1 MPTLAVLS
9 MHTSPLAQPGTGDGG
24 GMNVYVRELC
34 AALARS
40 GVRCEVFTRAD
51 DRACPATVNVEP
63 GFRVH
68 HILAGP
74 LGPVT
79 KERLPD
85 LVPAWTLGVGARLA
99 MVADAGRPIDAIH
112 ANYWLSGLAG
122 HALKHE
128 LGVPLLVTF
137 HTLDRVKADASPEE
151 LSAAE
156 PARRSHAEAEIV
168 GCADAVI
175 ASCSVEA
182 EQLVELYGAEPQRI
196 AIVAPG
202 VDHAFF
208 SPGNQAQARRATGL
222 AESDPVVLFAGRIQ
236 PLKGLTVAVDA
247 LAELRAAGRAAGA
260 GGGLAQPGRI
270 GEAAAAGAR
279 LARASL
285 VVLGGPSGPHGNE
298 ELAAVKD
305 RIDARGL
312 RGAVVMLP
320 PQRHEILSS
329 YYRAADVCV
338 VPSHSESFGL
348 VALEAAA
355 CGVPVVAAAVG
366 GLTTLIDDGGTGFL
380 VEGRDPAEYARP
392 LAAILGDRNLASRLG
407 QAAAARAR
415 AYTWAA
421 AADELWTRGDALT
434 SSALVACG

>member
-1 MPTLAVLS
+1 M
-9 MHTSPLAQPGTGDGG
+9 
-24 GMNVYVRELC
+24 
-34 AALARS
+34 
-40 GVRCEVFTRAD
+40 FTRAD
-51 DRACPATVNVEP
+51 GEGCPATVNVEP

-68 HILAGP
+68 HVPAGP
-74 LGPVT
+74 PAPVA

-85 LVPAWTLGVGARLA
+85 LVPAWTSGVGERLSLLA
-99 MVADAGRPIDAIH
+99 AAGQRVDAIH

-128 LGVPLLVTF
+128 LDIPLLVTF

-156 PARRSHAEAEIV
+156 PARRARSEAEIV
-168 GCADAVI
+168 GCADAVL

-182 EQLVELYGAEPQRI
+182 DQLVQLYGAAPERI
-196 AIVAPG
+196 TIVAPG

-208 SPGNQAQARRATGL
+208 SPGDKAQARRAVSLPGT
-222 AESDPVVLFAGRIQ
+222 DPVILFAGRIQ

-247 LAELRAAGRAAGA
+247 LAELRT
-260 GGGLAQPGRI
+260 GGLEHAM
-270 GEAAAAGAR
+270 
-279 LARASL
+279 L
-285 VVLGGPSGPHGNE
+285 VVLGGPSGPHGQD
-298 ELAAVKD
+298 ELAAVER
-305 RIDARGL
+305 RIDRHRL
-312 RGAVVMLP
+312 QGAVRMLP

-366 GLTTLIDDGGTGFL
+366 GLTTLVDDERTGYL
-380 VEGRDPAEYARP
+380 VEGRDPADYAKP
-392 LAAILGDRNLASRLG
+392 LAAILSDKRLATRLGRAAASRAG
-407 QAAAARAR
+407 

-421 AADELWTRGDALT
+421 AARDLWSRGDALT
-434 SSALVACG
+434 ASALVACG

>member
-1 MPTLAVLS
+1 MPTMAVLS
-9 MHTSPLAQPGTGDGG
+9 MHTSPLTQPGTGDGG
-24 GMNVYVRELC
+24 GMNVYVRELS

-40 GVRCEVFTRAD
+40 GVACEVFTRAD
-51 DRACPATVNVEP
+51 SEDCPATVNVEP

-68 HILAGP
+68 HIAAGP
-74 LGPVT
+74 LGPVA
-79 KERLPD
+79 KEQLPD
-85 LVPAWTLGVGARLA
+85 LVPAWTAGVAARLA
-99 MVADAGRPIDAIH
+99 MLATAGQKVDAIH

-122 HALKHE
+122 HTLKHE
-128 LGVPLLVTF
+128 LDVPLLVTF

-156 PARRSHAEAEIV
+156 PARRAHSEAEIV
-168 GCADAVI
+168 GCADAVV

-182 EQLVELYGAEPQRI
+182 EQLVELYGARPERI
-196 AIVAPG
+196 TIVAPG

-208 SPGNQAQARRATGL
+208 SPGARGQARRAVGL
-222 AESDPVVLFAGRIQ
+222 PERDPVVLFAGRIQ

-247 LAELRAAGRAAGA
+247 LAELRAN
-260 GGGLAQPGRI
+260 GLPSA
-270 GEAAAAGAR
+270 
-279 LARASL
+279 LL

-298 ELAAVKD
+298 ELDAVRRRLD
-305 RIDARGL
+305 VHGL
-312 RGAVVMLP
+312 HGAVRMLP
-320 PQRHEILSS
+320 PQRHEMLSS

-366 GLTTLIDDGGTGFL
+366 GLITLVDHQRTGYL
-380 VEGRDPAEYARP
+380 VEGRDPADYARP
-392 LAAILGDRNLASRLG
+392 LAAILMDPGRAARLG
-407 QAAAARAR
+407 RAGAERAR

-421 AADELWTRGDALT
+421 AGRDLWARGDALT
-434 SSALVACG
+434 ASALVACG

>member
-1 MPTLAVLS
+1 MPTLVVLS

-24 GMNVYVRELC
+24 GMNVYVRELS

-40 GVRCEVFTRAD
+40 GVSCEVFTRAE
-51 DRACPATVNVEP
+51 DRAGPATVDVEP

-74 LGPVT
+74 LGPVA

-85 LVPAWTLGVGARLA
+85 LVPAWTAGVAARLA
-99 MVADAGRPIDAIH
+99 MLADRGQPVDAIH

-122 HALKHE
+122 HTLKHQ

-156 PARRSHAEAEIV
+156 PARRALAEAEIV
-168 GCADAVI
+168 GCADAVV

-182 EQLVELYGAEPQRI
+182 DQLVELYGAEPERI

-208 SPGNQAQARRATGL
+208 SPGTQAQARRAVGL
-222 AESDPVVLFAGRIQ
+222 AEADPVVLFAGRIQ

-247 LAELRAAGRAAGA
+247 L
-260 GGGLAQPGRI
+260 GGVRTVGSD
-270 GEAAAAGAR
+270 R
-279 LARASL
+279 LARSAL
-285 VVLGGPSGPHGNE
+285 VVLGGPSGPRGQE
-298 ELAAVKD
+298 ELASVQR
-305 RIDARGL
+305 RITQRGL
-312 RGAVVMLP
+312 EGAVRMLP

-329 YYRAADVCV
+329 YYRAADACV

-366 GLTTLIDDGGTGFL
+366 GLTTLVDDGRTGYL
-380 VEGRDPAEYARP
+380 VEGRDPADFARP
-392 LAAILGDRNLASRLG
+392 LATLLADPGLAARMG
-407 QAAAARAR
+407 RAAAARAG

-421 AADELWTRGDALT
+421 AAHDLWSRGEMLT
-434 SSALVACG
+434 SAALVACG